1 MDAQGYEVCRLNFAK
16 FLHRYYWSFVKADP
30 THALQYIALI
40 SLGTPENNAVKE
52 DQKAIVA
59 DYVKELLVHS
69 KAYAALLGELDTEGK
84 KLVSP
89 SRFIP
94 AQMLTW
100 LNSLVLYRKTLG
112 CWV

>member
-40 SLGTPENNAVKE
+40 SLGTTENNAVKE

-84 KLVSP
+84 KLVCP
-89 SRFIP
+89 FFLVRTLLTFI
-94 AQMLTW
+94 
-100 LNSLVLYRKTLG
+100 
-112 CWV
+112 